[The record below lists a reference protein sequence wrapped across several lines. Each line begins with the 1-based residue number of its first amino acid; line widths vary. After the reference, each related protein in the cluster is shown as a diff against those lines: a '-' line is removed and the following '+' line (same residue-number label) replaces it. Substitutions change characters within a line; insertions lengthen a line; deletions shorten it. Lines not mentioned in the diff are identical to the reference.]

1 MSKVGQST
9 IVKFS
14 LRDVELAHPHE
25 TGSSLE
31 GEGLAFL
38 RRLARSESSS
48 VSADGGGQE

>member
-14 LRDVELAHPHE
+14 LRDVELAHPHDVS
-25 TGSSLE
+25 GAAE
-31 GEGLAFL
+31 GEGIAFL

-48 VSADGGGQE
+48 SEQP